1 MHAAARC
8 LRAVRVPEHLPQ
20 LRHLVVVVGGRVGA
34 IRPDLRALD
43 AWVVRTHAGLERT
56 RGADVAVTGILA
68 SGCVTPRLLTNRV
81 VDLVRHPIAA
91 PRIAVEWADIRD
103 RRIRDVALGRGAD
116 PPAAARR
123 ARGRRARP
131 GGLGLLGLLL
141 LVEQQEQARVGLEL
155 HGEAGRVVDR
165 ADLLARRRVADDA
178 AGGSPSG
185 RSRGSAR
192 P

>member
-1 MHAAARC
+1 
-8 LRAVRVPEHLPQ
+8 VPDHLPE

-56 RGADVAVTGILA
+56 RGADLAVTGILA

-103 RRIRDVALGRGAD
+103 RRIRDVAL
-116 PPAAARR
+116 
-123 ARGRRARP
+123 
-131 GGLGLLGLLL
+131 
-141 LVEQQEQARVGLEL
+141 
-155 HGEAGRVVDR
+155 EAWC
-165 ADLLARRRVADDA
+165 
-178 AGGSPSG
+178 
-185 RSRGSAR
+185 
-192 P
+192 

>member
-1 MHAAARC
+1 MRATLLDPSAGGSRARTPRMAFAGDDIPALADLRAALQDRGDEDPRPVRALVVGVDAQAGGIRGVHAAARC

-20 LRHLVVVVGGRVGA
+20 LRHLVVVVGGRIGE

-43 AWVVRTHAGLERT
+43 AWVVRAHAGLERT

-103 RRIRDVALGRGAD
+103 RRIRDVAL
-116 PPAAARR
+116 
-123 ARGRRARP
+123 
-131 GGLGLLGLLL
+131 
-141 LVEQQEQARVGLEL
+141 
-155 HGEAGRVVDR
+155 EAWC
-165 ADLLARRRVADDA
+165 
-178 AGGSPSG
+178 
-185 RSRGSAR
+185 
-192 P
+192 

>member
-1 MHAAARC
+1 MRAPLLDPSAGGSRPRTPRLAFAGDAIPALADLRAAFDGRDEEDPRPVRALVVGVDAQAGGIRGVHAVARC
-8 LRAVRVPEHLPQ
+8 LRAVRVPDHLPE

-103 RRIRDVALGRGAD
+103 RRIRDVAL
-116 PPAAARR
+116 
-123 ARGRRARP
+123 
-131 GGLGLLGLLL
+131 
-141 LVEQQEQARVGLEL
+141 
-155 HGEAGRVVDR
+155 EAWC
-165 ADLLARRRVADDA
+165 
-178 AGGSPSG
+178 
-185 RSRGSAR
+185 
-192 P
+192 